1 MEQFKPIP
9 IGVEDFKRL
18 IDDGYYFVDKTLM
31 IRDIIESKGS
41 VKLFTRPRRFGK
53 TLNMSMI
60 QRYFEKTEEDNSHLF
75 DGLNISKA
83 GEKYKEYQGQYPVIT
98 LSLKSMK
105 QPSYEYAFKMFKTFL
120 VREFER
126 HDYILKCDAVPPTL
140 KSGFEQIYYGIAEDS
155 AYVNAIRLLSDCL
168 SIVHQK
174 NVIILIDEYDVP
186 LENAYFRGFYDEMV
200 DLIRSAFES
209 ALKTNSSLEFG
220 VLTGCLR
227 ISKESIFTGLN
238 NLKVNSITTL
248 DFSEYFGFTR
258 AEVEAFAAA
267 YHIEERL
274 DDIKDWYDGYLFG
287 KTEIYNPWSI
297 INFISDARANRHALI
312 KPYWSNTSSNDIIH
326 QLINEGNEETRRQI
340 EELLGGGFVDKPIYE
355 DITYRNVKINSDY
368 IWSFLLFTGYLKQIE
383 SRLEE
388 EIIYSKMVIPNREVK
403 SIYRSTVMQWFE
415 EKRNAVS
422 RDDLFEAVLQGD
434 EEQFEELL
442 GDWLDESISYY
453 DGKELYYHGFL
464 SGLLSGFR
472 GYTVKSNRESGLGR
486 PDLLILE
493 RRRHKLA
500 VIIEIKVAE
509 RFAEMETKCDEA
521 LQQIEDRNYEAEL
534 VDDCYQK
541 IIKYGVAFYQ
551 KSCRVKMA

>member
-1 MEQFKPIP
+1 MERFKPIP
-9 IGVEDFKRL
+9 IGHEDFKT
-18 IDDGYYFVDKTLM
+18 IIENGCYYVDKTLM
-31 IRDIIESKGS
+31 IKELIDQQSKVS
-41 VKLFTRPRRFGK
+41 LFTRPRRFGK

-60 QRYFEKTEEDNSHLF
+60 QRFFEKTEENNSHLF
-75 DGLNISKA
+75 EGLKIA
-83 GEKYKEYQGQYPVIT
+83 EYPEYMAYQGQYPVIT
-98 LSLKSMK
+98 LSLKGMK
-105 QPSYEYAFKMFKTFL
+105 QPSYQYAFEMYKQL
-120 VREFER
+120 ISHEIWR
-126 HDYILKCDAVPPTL
+126 HRDIFQSKDIAQDNRQRLESICDGT
-140 KSGFEQIYYGIAEDS
+140 AEDS
-155 AYVNAIRLLSDCL
+155 AYINAIRLLSDCL
-168 SIVHQK
+168 STVHQQK
-174 NVIILIDEYDVP
+174 VIILIDEYDVP
-186 LENAYFRGFYDEMV
+186 LENSYFRGFYDEMV

-209 ALKTNSSLEFG
+209 ALKTNNSLEFG

-227 ISKESIFTGLN
+227 ISRESIFTGLN
-238 NLKVNSITTL
+238 NLKVYSLSTP

-258 AEVEAFAAA
+258 KEVEAFAAA
-267 YHIEERL
+267 YHLESRL

-287 KTEIYNPWSI
+287 GTEIYNPWSI
-297 INFISDARANRHALI
+297 INFIADARGNRHALI
-312 KPYWSNTSSNDIIH
+312 RPYWSNTSSNDIIH
-326 QLINEGNEETRRQI
+326 QLVNEGNEETRKQI
-340 EELLGGGFVDKPIYE
+340 EELLNGGFVDKPIYE

-422 RDDLFEAVLQGD
+422 RDDLFEALLRGD
-434 EEQFEELL
+434 VEQFEELL

-486 PDLLILE
+486 PDILILE
-493 RRRHKLA
+493 RRRHNLA

-534 VDDCYQK
+534 VNDCYQK
-541 IIKYGVAFYQ
+541 IIKCGVAFYQ
-551 KSCRVKMA
+551 KSCRVKMV